1 MRNHRT
7 EDDTLPTKF
16 FRGLLMPSVRNR
28 PSEPRHRMCVLA
40 LLVAATLL
48 SAAPTLVAAG
58 KDKLRFEISFPASV
72 HVQPITGR
80 VFVVITRDAS
90 KEPRLQAGYWSDAA
104 PLFGADVDQLK
115 PGQAAVIDAT
125 TLGYPVESLS
135 AIPDGGYHVQA
146 FLNVYTEFRRA
157 DGHVIWAHMDQWE
170 GQHFN
175 KSPGNLYSEPLAIHL
190 DPDSGYDVRLS
201 LTKVIPPVEVP
212 PDTKWVKRI
221 KIKSQLLSKFW
232 GQPINLGAVVLLP
245 KDYDTHPDVRYP
257 VVYVQDHFSLDPPLP
272 FRSEAPEG
280 KDFWDRAG
288 HELYRAWT
296 SDDFPRMIAVSF
308 LHPTPYYDDSYA
320 VNSANNGPYG
330 DALLTEL
337 LPYLEA
343 QFRTIRK
350 PYARVLMGGST
361 GGWESLALQIY
372 HTSLFG
378 GTWTFFPDPI
388 DFRRYQLTN
397 IYEDENA
404 FYEPGHEW
412 VKVERFMMRA
422 SDGQPLITTRA
433 FSRLHRV
440 LGSKDRS
447 GQQLD
452 AWEAAYGPVGE
463 DGYPKPLWN
472 RQTGEI
478 DRTVAEYMRDHGYDL
493 RDYVEKSWPTLGP
506 QLAGKLHL
514 YCGDMDNYYLNLAV
528 YLFEDSLRGLSDPA
542 SDATFEY
549 GRPMK
554 GHGWM
559 PMSFP
564 ALLRTMAD
572 HITRH
577 APPGEDTTT
586 WKYR

>member
-1 MRNHRT
+1 MTSR
-7 EDDTLPTKF
+7 
-16 FRGLLMPSVRNR
+16 
-28 PSEPRHRMCVLA
+28 LA
-40 LLVAATLL
+40 LAIILLIFSGVARGAQG
-48 SAAPTLVAAG
+48 AR
-58 KDKLRFEISFPASV
+58 LRFEISFPASV
-72 HVQPITGR
+72 HAEPITGR
-80 VFVVITRDAS
+80 VFVVITRDGS
-90 KEPRLQAGYWSDAA
+90 KEPRLQAGSWSDPA
-104 PLFGADVDQLK
+104 PLFGVDVDQLK

-125 TLGYPVESLS
+125 TSGYPVESLG
-135 AIPDGGYHVQA
+135 AIPAGDYHVQA
-146 FLNVYTEFRRA
+146 LLNIYTEFHRS

-170 GQHFN
+170 GQRFN
-175 KSPGNLYSEPLAIHL
+175 KSPGNLYSEPEALHL
-190 DPDSGYDVRLS
+190 DPKAGYDVRLS

-212 PDTKWVKRI
+212 PDTMWVKRI
-221 KIKSQLLSKFW
+221 KIQSKLLSIFW
-232 GQPINLGAVVLLP
+232 GRPIYLGAVVLLP
-245 KDYDTHPDVRYP
+245 KDYDAHPDVHYP
-257 VVYVQDHFSLDPPLP
+257 VLYVQDHFSLGPPLP
-272 FRSEAPEG
+272 FRPEAAKG

-288 HELYRAWT
+288 YDLYQAWT
-296 SDDFPRMIAVSF
+296 SDNFPRMIAVSF

-337 LPYLEA
+337 VPHLEA
-343 QFRTIRK
+343 HFRMIRK

-361 GGWESLALQIY
+361 GGWESLALQVF
-372 HTSLFG
+372 HPAFFA

-404 FYEPGHEW
+404 FYQPGHEW
-412 VKVERFMMRA
+412 AKVERFMMRA
-422 SDGQPLITTRA
+422 PDGQPLITTRA
-433 FSRLHRV
+433 FSRLHLV
-440 LGSKDRS
+440 LGGKDRS

-463 DGYPKPLWN
+463 DGYPKPLWDK
-472 RQTGEI
+472 QTGAI
-478 DRTVAEYMRDHGYDL
+478 DRSVADYMRDQGYDL
-493 RDYVEKSWPTLGP
+493 RYYVEKDWPTLGP

-528 YLFEDSLRGLSDPA
+528 YLFEDSLKKLENPA
-542 SDATFEY
+542 SDASFEY

-564 ALLRTMAD
+564 ELLRMMAD

-577 APPGEDTTT
+577 APAGEDTTP